1 MTDIK
6 KYHIIKPKDI
16 DNGDN
21 ACWINA
27 PLFATSAHELI
38 ILQHFILD
46 NSRLIQGE
54 LDLMSIF
61 IEKFLNIN
69 RLNNLLWNNYT
80 YLDIYNILS
89 DDKYGNYFFNKKDP
103 VPEYGLYGPG
113 DIILQKFMGMITK
126 NFDPITNLLCY
137 LKTET
142 RVCRNK
148 EEFNSLIENTEGN
161 TKFELISFIASVC
174 TKTINNL
181 PQKPPTYMN
190 TKAKK
195 KFAKEVQKKR
205 DMTHWNAYV
214 LINNGKWRYFNALKG
229 KVDDIKYDKIFNCS
243 DDNGMHICCIYID
256 RDRFNKVMNLSNIY
270 NSFKIF
276 LKYFNE
282 SKLKSNIDIMQFY
295 KLSNDFIQEFYSI
308 QGSKSKDIKLSDVDG
323 MSFGSQV
330 LPGSKGSPVLPGSK
344 GSQVLPG
351 SNGSLVLPGSK
362 GVLSLSTPMRT
373 SRSNVSQNITKSMKR
388 EIEILIKKNINLL
401 KKEDIR
407 EILIKLKVDIPLGT
421 IDIRGLL
428 INRILK
434 MEK

>member
-1 MTDIK
+1 MSDIT

-54 LDLMSIF
+54 LDIISIF

-69 RLNNLLWNNYT
+69 RLDNLPWNNNT
-80 YLDIYNILS
+80 YLDIYYILS
-89 DDKYGNYFFNKKDP
+89 DIIHGNYFFNKKDP
-103 VPEYGLYGPG
+103 VPQYGFYGPG
-113 DIILQKFMGMITK
+113 DILLQKFMGMITK
-126 NFDPITNLLCY
+126 NFDPRTNKLCY

-148 EEFNSLIENTEGN
+148 DEFNLLIENIDN
-161 TKFELISFIASVC
+161 NRKFELISFIASVC
-174 TKTINNL
+174 TNTINNL
-181 PQKPPTYMN
+181 PQKPPTYMK
-190 TKAKK
+190 TKLRKKLAKK
-195 KFAKEVQKKR
+195 VQKER

-214 LINNGKWRYFNALKG
+214 LTNNGKWRYFNALKG
-229 KVDDIKYDKIFNCS
+229 KVKDINFDDIYNCS
-243 DDNGMHICCIYID
+243 DDKGMHICCIYID
-256 RDRFNKVMNLSNIY
+256 RDKLNRVMNLSNIY
-270 NSFKIF
+270 NSFKIL

-282 SKLKSNIDIMQFY
+282 SKSISNIDIMQFY
-295 KLSNDFIQEFYSI
+295 KLSNDFIKEHYNADLI
-308 QGSKSKDIKLSDVDG
+308 QGFKSKSKSAKLSDVAD
-323 MSFGSQV
+323 MSFDSQV
-330 LPGSKGSPVLPGSK
+330 LPGSKGSLK
-344 GSQVLPG
+344 GL
-351 SNGSLVLPGSK
+351 
-362 GVLSLSTPMRT
+362 LSLSTPIVSDKSIDLMRT
-373 SRSNVSQNITKSMKR
+373 SRSNVSQKITSSMKR
-388 EIEILIKKNINLL
+388 DINILIKKNINLL

-407 EILIKLKVDIPLGT
+407 KILIKLKVDIPLGT

-434 MEK
+434 VQK